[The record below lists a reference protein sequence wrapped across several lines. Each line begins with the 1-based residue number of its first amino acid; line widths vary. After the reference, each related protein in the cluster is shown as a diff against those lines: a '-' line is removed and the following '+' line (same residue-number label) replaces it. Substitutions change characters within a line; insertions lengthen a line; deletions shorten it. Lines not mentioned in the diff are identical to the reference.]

1 MQDLDA
7 LVKDALAAFAS
18 TGDADALEQTKARY
32 LGKTGLL
39 TEQLKGL
46 GKLPPAEKPAMGARI
61 NAAKSA
67 IEQALADLFGAFMAD
82 PSRLPEEWA
91 AECGKPDDAKT
102 ARAVC
107 DYIAGMTDRFA
118 LQEYKR
124 IFLVEFPL

>member
-1 MQDLDA
+1 MRAASGPLAGFSEPFYSELLELKSFLFRRMYRHPRVMQ
-7 LVKDALAAFAS
+7 
-18 TGDADALEQTKARY
+18 
-32 LGKTGLL
+32 
-39 TEQLKGL
+39 
-46 GKLPPAEKPAMGARI
+46 AMEGAQ
-61 NAAKSA
+61 K
-67 IEQALADLFGAFMAD
+67 ALADLFGAFMAD